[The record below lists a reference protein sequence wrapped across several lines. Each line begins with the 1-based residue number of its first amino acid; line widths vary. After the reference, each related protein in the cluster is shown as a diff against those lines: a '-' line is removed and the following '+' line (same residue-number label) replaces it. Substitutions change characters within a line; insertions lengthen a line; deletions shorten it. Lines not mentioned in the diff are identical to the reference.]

1 MTSRVLADAER
12 GAEERL
18 TPKFERWDPMTDEY
32 RAGALR
38 ITSFQVLAE
47 LIGVL
52 PFADWLSRAPS
63 LARKHMLMAK
73 LQDEVGHGHVCAR
86 VAEDLGGDRIQVL
99 QDFADGKTKV
109 LNIFHYD
116 FETWEEIGPAALL
129 MNSAAI
135 VQFQSLCKGTYL
147 PYARALKKIERE
159 ESFHFHHAI
168 DMTHETM
175 AVGTTAQ
182 RRLAQQSFED
192 WLPRVLAYFGP
203 SDADKI
209 HTNPL
214 YLLGLKVDSNHDLRH
229 KWLSKVIPA
238 INRTGVVV
246 DPDLVRPAE
255 EPGRWIFPDSDWD
268 EVRAVINGGG
278 PASQRRVEQIRTALE
293 KNSLY
298 RDAAYG
304 RAA

>member
-1 MTSRVLADAER
+1 MSGADDRLAV
-12 GAEERL
+12 
-18 TPKFERWDPMTDEY
+18 KFDRWDPLSEDF

-52 PFADWLSRAPS
+52 PFTDWLPRAPS

-73 LQDEVGHGHVCAR
+73 VQDEVGHGHVCAR
-86 VAEDLGGDRIQVL
+86 VAEDLGGNRVQIL
-99 QDFADGKTKV
+99 TDFAEGKTKV

-116 FETWEEIGPAALL
+116 FETWEEMGPAALL

-135 VQFQSLCKGTYL
+135 VQFQSLSRGTYL

-175 AVGTTAQ
+175 TVGTTTQ
-182 RRLAQQSFED
+182 RRLAQQGFED

-229 KWLSKVIPA
+229 HWLTKVIPA
-238 INRTGVVV
+238 IKRTGVVV
-246 DPDLVRPAE
+246 DPDLVRPAD

-268 EVRAVINGGG
+268 EVKAVINGGG
-278 PASQRRVEQIRTALE
+278 PASQRRVDQIRTALE
-293 KNSLY
+293 KNSHY

-304 RAA
+304 QAMAA